1 MKIDDALKVKSGLT
15 SSSSEKSA
23 KTESQP
29 IKVETSTEDKVTLSA
44 RSSELQ
50 SLGANAMSGEAFDV
64 KKVEEIKAAIL
75 DGQFTIDSN
84 KVADGLINT
93 VKDLIATQK
102 K

>member
-1 MKIDDALKVKSGLT
+1 MKIDDTLKVKSGLT

-29 IKVETSTEDKVTLSA
+29 IKVEKTSEDKVTLSA

-50 SLGANAMSGEAFDV
+50 SLGASAATGEAFDV

-93 VKDLIATQK
+93 VKDLLATQK